1 MKKNF
6 LKLIFL
12 SLFIP
17 FLVQADSGYDEE
29 EAPQTQKVESKPKP
43 KSKTSTLFAEYDNRI
58 LFGIVQFGYE
68 RIKPNDVYAGVQGW
82 FLPITTGHSPRIS
95 EFEFRTGYNFFFNQ
109 RDHLTPIAGV
119 GVFKDLHKHHYH
131 SILDS
136 YFFKETQSSYTKSAV
151 VYGTLGFLY
160 EHEFNNLFALGL
172 NVKGML
178 GGSTSNKWYEKWGSP
193 VGGLD
198 LSVPI
203 TFRFAKGRRWYACI
217 EPYNIYLH
225 GSNTSRDYFG
235 FRNTFGY
242 RF

>member
-6 LKLIFL
+6 LKLFFL
-12 SLFIP
+12 SLLIP

-29 EAPQTQKVESKPKP
+29 EAPQTQKIESKPKSKP
-43 KSKTSTLFAEYDNRI
+43 KTTTLFAEYDNRI

-68 RIKPNDVYAGVQGW
+68 RIKPNDVYVGVQGW
-82 FLPITTGHSPRIS
+82 FLPIIENNNPGIS
-95 EFEFRTGYNFFFNQ
+95 EFEVRTGYNFFFNQ

-119 GVFKDLHKHHYH
+119 GVFKDFHKKHFH
-131 SILDS
+131 SSCLWE
-136 YFFKETQSSYTKSAV
+136 KHSYTKSAV
-151 VYGTLGFLY
+151 VYGTVGFLY

-178 GGSTSNKWYEKWGSP
+178 GGSTSNEWYKKWRST
-193 VGGLD
+193 VGGID
-198 LSVPI
+198 VSVPI

-217 EPYNIYLH
+217 EPFNIYLH
-225 GSNTSRDYFG
+225 GSNISRDYFG